1 VVLDPIAYCDERAEA
16 YMQRIG
22 FVVKRSDEKALTLGK
37 QINRF
42 LRESGKE
49 TLLETSC
56 QDLADDWKAATT
68 ETISDD
74 SDLLVVL
81 GGDGTLLRAASLL
94 NCKPTPVLGVNLGR
108 VGFIAE
114 TSPNEAIPEL
124 QAAMEGTAELV
135 QRMLL
140 QVTLPDGTTTR
151 VLNDAVIHWGGI
163 ARIIDIGIRVGK
175 AREIELRADGLIVST
190 PIGSSAYSY
199 AAQGPLV
206 HPEVEAI
213 LLTPICPYSGLK
225 RPVLVPPQADT
236 ELKLKKGEKLV
247 VTLDGHTTVQISE
260 GDSIT
265 IVRAPLPFVMVKS
278 RVRDYFDVLE
288 EKLGLL

>member
-1 VVLDPIAYCDERAEA
+1 
-16 YMQRIG
+16 MQRIG
-22 FVVKRSDEKALTLGK
+22 FVLKRSEERAVTLGEE
-37 QINRF
+37 ISRF
-42 LRESGKE
+42 LLESGKDV
-49 TLLETSC
+49 LLETSC
-56 QDLADDWKAATT
+56 DDLAADWKAETT
-68 ETISDD
+68 EKISDD

-94 NCKPTPVLGVNLGR
+94 NCKPTPILGVNLGR

-114 TSPNEAIPEL
+114 TSPHEAIPEL
-124 QAAMEGTAELV
+124 KAVIEGTADFVE
-135 QRMLL
+135 RMML

-175 AREIELRADGLIVST
+175 AREIDLRADGLIVST

-206 HPEVEAI
+206 HPDIQAV
-213 LLTPICPYSGLK
+213 LLTPICPYWGLK
-225 RPVLVPPQADT
+225 RPLLVPPEVET
-236 ELKLKKGEKLV
+236 ELVLMKGEKLML
-247 VTLDGHTTVQISE
+247 TLDGRTTVPLDE
-260 GDSIT
+260 GNT
-265 IVRAPLPFVMVKS
+265 IRVARAPLPFVMVKS
-278 RVRDYFDVLE
+278 RNRDYFDVLK

>member
-1 VVLDPIAYCDERAEA
+1 
-16 YMQRIG
+16 MQRIG
-22 FVVKRSDEKALTLGK
+22 LVLKRSEEKAVTLGE

-42 LRESGKE
+42 LTDSGKDV
-49 TLLETSC
+49 LLEIAC
-56 QDLADDWKAATT
+56 EDLAQDWNAATT
-68 ETISDD
+68 QTISDD

-114 TSPNEAIPEL
+114 TSPGEAIPEL
-124 QAAMEGTAELV
+124 RSVLEGTAVLV
-135 QRMLL
+135 NRMLL

-163 ARIIDIGIRVGK
+163 ARIIDIGIRVGQ
-175 AREIELRADGLIVST
+175 AREIDLRADGLIVST

-206 HPEVEAI
+206 HPDIEAI
-213 LLTPICPYSGLK
+213 LLTPICPYAGLK
-225 RPVLVPPQADT
+225 RPLLLPPQVHT
-236 ELKLKKGEKLV
+236 EFVLKKGEKLML
-247 VTLDGHTTVQISE
+247 TLDGHTTVHLEE
-260 GDSIT
+260 GDSISV
-265 IVRAPLPFVMVKS
+265 VRSPLPFVMVKS
-278 RVRDYFDVLE
+278 GVRDYFDVLK